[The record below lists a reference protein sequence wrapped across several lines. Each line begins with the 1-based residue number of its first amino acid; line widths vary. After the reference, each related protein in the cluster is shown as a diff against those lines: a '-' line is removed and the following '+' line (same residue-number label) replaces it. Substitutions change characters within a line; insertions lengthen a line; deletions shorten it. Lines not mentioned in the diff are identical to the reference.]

1 MSDVQTDE
9 PISADRFVFAIG
21 DPCPFPF
28 CLDLRRGPLAELGPF
43 EYGMWVFTQDQAHNR
58 SVTVAVGGLE
68 RTIEVAADIELV
80 YPDLPCAIRCIAG
93 GAAVRV
99 LFWISRFDLIVA
111 PPGTPWEQAFDADD
125 EMFPNSL
132 AEGKLTLTPQPVD
145 ALVECS
151 IRKWGNDDLLTRV
164 TLPATQVIATLRAFL
179 NDLIERAVAAGAIGA
194 AAAAAFLAQ
203 ADG

>member
-1 MSDVQTDE
+1 
-9 PISADRFVFAIG
+9 
-21 DPCPFPF
+21 
-28 CLDLRRGPLAELGPF
+28 
-43 EYGMWVFTQDQAHNR
+43 MWVFTQDQAHNR

-125 EMFPNSL
+125 DVEIERSL
-132 AEGKLTLTPQPVD
+132 AAGSLKLTPQRAD
-145 ALVECS
+145 ALVECR
-151 IRKWGNDDLLTRV
+151 IREWGSDDLVASV
-164 TLPATQVIATLRAFL
+164 TLPAAQVIATLRAFL
-179 NDLIERAVAAGAIGA
+179 RDLMERAVASGYVGATEA
-194 AAAAAFLAQ
+194 HAFLAL